1 MPLLLFR
8 HIMKHIPLDIYDEM
22 PYSMKKYIANY
33 GWHFNKKTYDY
44 ATSKM
49 YKYDNNNKKEYIEL
63 YTKNKLMSF

>member
-33 GWHFNKKTYDY
+33 RWHFNKKAYDY

-49 YKYDNNNKKEYIEL
+49 LGNV
-63 YTKNKLMSF
+63 